1 MSIQKQRLDITDRVV
16 GKFGDGQLNL
26 YLEKEKIGQ
35 MVTENQYNLKQGF
48 EFDQNRFYQYAD
60 VVTGKDQKYVD
71 CDDENGWC

>member
-60 VVTGKDQKYVD
+60 VLTGEDQKYVD

>member
-35 MVTENQYNLKQGF
+35 MVSENNYDLKAGY
-48 EFDQNRFYQYAD
+48 EFNDSRFYQIED
-60 VVTGKDQKYVD
+60 VVSEPDQKYVD

>member
-1 MSIQKQRLDITDRVV
+1 MTFHKQRLDITDRVV

-35 MVTENQYNLKQGF
+35 MVSENNYDLKSGY
-48 EFDQNRFYQYAD
+48 EFSDSRFYQIAD
-60 VVTGKDQKYVD
+60 VLSEPDQKYVD